1 MMVRNASD
9 VMWAEAMSA
18 LARVDRLNRDFF
30 RPDPAGWEPPV
41 DVLETQNELVIMVA
55 LPGVHVGEVE
65 IVLHEDSIAIV
76 GVRRLPAFLQ
86 RARVLRMELPHGRFE
101 RRLAIPPGRYEIT
114 RREIEAGLLVIGLR
128 RHG

>member
-1 MMVRNASD
+1 MVRNASD
-9 VMWAEAMSA
+9 VMWAEAVSA
-18 LARVDRLNRDFF
+18 LARIDRLNRDFF
-30 RPDPAGWEPPV
+30 RPEPAGWEPPV
-41 DVLETQNELVIMVA
+41 DVLEAQNELVIMMA

-128 RHG
+128 RCG